1 MLLYIY
7 NPTTIN
13 GQMIALQVNR
23 MQDCNQRLLLA
34 AEEKLKDNII
44 KGKKE
49 MWHFS
54 PEAKSLSFFNILPS

>member
-1 MLLYIY
+1 
-7 NPTTIN
+7 
-13 GQMIALQVNR
+13 MIALQVNR

-44 KGKKE
+44 KGKNE

-54 PEAKSLSFFNILPS
+54 PEAKSLSFFNILPA